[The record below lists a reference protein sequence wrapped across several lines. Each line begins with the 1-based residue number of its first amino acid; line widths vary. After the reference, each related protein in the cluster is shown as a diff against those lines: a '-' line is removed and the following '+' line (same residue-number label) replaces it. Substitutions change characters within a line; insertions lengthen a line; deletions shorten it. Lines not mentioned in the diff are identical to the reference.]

1 MTKDLENLI
10 NLIFMSSASSILL
23 SGNSISQPEK
33 IALHVAQSFLCKDI
47 KKNNLLCN
55 DCHSC
60 NLFSANSHPDIK
72 VIERSKD
79 KTQIQIKQ
87 IRNASDFIYST
98 PLIADK
104 KIVLILRADELN
116 FFAQDTLLKSLE
128 EPPCKDIKKNNLFC
142 NDCHSCNLFSA
153 NSHPDIKVIE
163 RSKDRTQI
171 QIKQIRDASDFIYS
185 TPLIADK
192 KIVLILRADELN
204 FFAQDTL
211 LKSLEEPPE
220 NLKFILT
227 TSLPYRLKPTVLS
240 RLTHYKL
247 NPEIHSLNS
256 ESNND
261 GFIDINK
268 NDYPEECWNKD
279 EKVMRLFDDLASLK
293 GRKIINYL
301 IKDKDKDNLL
311 IKLNWLSKIIEES
324 ILIHFTE
331 TLSDTPFTQLS
342 KEIKNTLDADTLIYL
357 YDEILPLINSLQ
369 SNENLNYDFQTAAIS
384 Y

>member
-10 NLIFMSSASSILL
+10 NLIFMSSASSLLL

-47 KKNNLLCN
+47 KKNN
-55 DCHSC
+55 S
-60 NLFSANSHPDIK
+60 
-72 VIERSKD
+72 
-79 KTQIQIKQ
+79 
-87 IRNASDFIYST
+87 
-98 PLIADK
+98 
-104 KIVLILRADELN
+104 
-116 FFAQDTLLKSLE
+116 
-128 EPPCKDIKKNNLFC
+128 FC
-142 NDCHSCNLFSA
+142 NDCHSCNLFFA

-247 NPEIHSLNS
+247 NLETHSLNS
-256 ESNND
+256 DLNND
-261 GFIDINK
+261 GSIDINK
-268 NDYPEECWNKD
+268 NDYPEECWNKE
-279 EKVMRLFDDLASLK
+279 EKIMRLFDDLFSLK
-293 GRKIINYL
+293 GREIINYL

-331 TLSDTPFTQLS
+331 TLSDTPFAQLS
-342 KEIKNTLDADTLIYL
+342 KEIKNTLDTDTLIYL
-357 YDEILPLINSLQ
+357 YDEILPVINSLQ

>member
-1 MTKDLENLI
+1 
-10 NLIFMSSASSILL
+10 
-23 SGNSISQPEK
+23 
-33 IALHVAQSFLCKDI
+33 
-47 KKNNLLCN
+47 
-55 DCHSC
+55 
-60 NLFSANSHPDIK
+60 
-72 VIERSKD
+72 
-79 KTQIQIKQ
+79 
-87 IRNASDFIYST
+87 
-98 PLIADK
+98 
-104 KIVLILRADELN
+104 LN

-128 EPPCKDIKKNNLFC
+128 EPPK
-142 NDCHSCNLFSA
+142 
-153 NSHPDIKVIE
+153 
-163 RSKDRTQI
+163 
-171 QIKQIRDASDFIYS
+171 
-185 TPLIADK
+185 
-192 KIVLILRADELN
+192 
-204 FFAQDTL
+204 
-211 LKSLEEPPE
+211 

-247 NPEIHSLNS
+247 NPEIHSLDS
-256 ESNND
+256 DLNND

-279 EKVMRLFDDLASLK
+279 EKVMKLFDDLVSLK
-293 GRKIINYL
+293 GREIINFL

-357 YDEILPLINSLQ
+357 YDEILPVINSLQ
-369 SNENLNYDFQTAAIS
+369 SNENLNFDFQTAAIS

>member
-10 NLIFMSSASSILL
+10 NLIFKSSASSVLL
-23 SGNSISQPEK
+23 SGNLISQPEK

-47 KKNNLLCN
+47 KKNN
-55 DCHSC
+55 
-60 NLFSANSHPDIK
+60 F
-72 VIERSKD
+72 
-79 KTQIQIKQ
+79 
-87 IRNASDFIYST
+87 
-98 PLIADK
+98 
-104 KIVLILRADELN
+104 
-116 FFAQDTLLKSLE
+116 
-128 EPPCKDIKKNNLFC
+128 FC

-247 NPEIHSLNS
+247 NPETHSLNS
-256 ESNND
+256 DLNNA

-268 NDYPEECWNKD
+268 NDYPEECWNK
-279 EKVMRLFDDLASLK
+279 EEEVMRLFEDLVSLK
-293 GRKIINYL
+293 GKEIINFL
-301 IKDKDKDNLL
+301 IKDKDNDNLL

-331 TLSDTPFTQLS
+331 TLSDTPFAQLS
-342 KEIKNTLDADTLIYL
+342 KEIKNTLDIDTLIYL
-357 YDEILPLINSLQ
+357 YDEILPVINSLQ
-369 SNENLNYDFQTAAIS
+369 SNENLNYDFQTGAIS

>member
-10 NLIFMSSASSILL
+10 NLIFMSSASSVLL
-23 SGNSISQPEK
+23 YGNLISQTEK
-33 IALHVAQSFLCKDI
+33 IALHIAQSFLCKEI
-47 KKNNLLCN
+47 NKNNLFCN

-128 EPPCKDIKKNNLFC
+128 EPP
-142 NDCHSCNLFSA
+142 
-153 NSHPDIKVIE
+153 
-163 RSKDRTQI
+163 
-171 QIKQIRDASDFIYS
+171 
-185 TPLIADK
+185 
-192 KIVLILRADELN
+192 
-204 FFAQDTL
+204 
-211 LKSLEEPPE
+211 E

-247 NPEIHSLNS
+247 NPEMHSLNS
-256 ESNND
+256 DLNND
-261 GFIDINK
+261 GSIDINK
-268 NDYPEECWNKD
+268 NDYPEECWNKE
-279 EKVMRLFDDLASLK
+279 EKVMRMFDDLVSLK

-331 TLSDTPFTQLS
+331 TLSDTPFAQIS
-342 KEIKNTLDADTLIYL
+342 KEVKNTLDADTLIYL

>member
-10 NLIFMSSASSILL
+10 NLIFMSSASSLLL
-23 SGNSISQPEK
+23 SGNFISQPEK

-47 KKNNLLCN
+47 KKNN
-55 DCHSC
+55 S
-60 NLFSANSHPDIK
+60 
-72 VIERSKD
+72 
-79 KTQIQIKQ
+79 
-87 IRNASDFIYST
+87 
-98 PLIADK
+98 
-104 KIVLILRADELN
+104 
-116 FFAQDTLLKSLE
+116 
-128 EPPCKDIKKNNLFC
+128 FC

-247 NPEIHSLNS
+247 NPETHSLKS
-256 ESNND
+256 DLNND
-261 GFIDINK
+261 GSIDINK
-268 NDYPEECWNKD
+268 NDYPEECWNKE
-279 EKVMRLFDDLASLK
+279 EKVMRLFDDLVSLK
-293 GRKIINYL
+293 GREIINYL

-331 TLSDTPFTQLS
+331 TLSDTPFAQLS
-342 KEIKNTLDADTLIYL
+342 KEVKNILDTDTLIYL
-357 YDEILPLINSLQ
+357 YDEILPVINSLQ

>member
-10 NLIFMSSASSILL
+10 NLIFMSSASSVLL

-33 IALHVAQSFLCKDI
+33 IALHVAQSFLCKEI
-47 KKNNLLCN
+47 N
-55 DCHSC
+55 
-60 NLFSANSHPDIK
+60 
-72 VIERSKD
+72 
-79 KTQIQIKQ
+79 
-87 IRNASDFIYST
+87 
-98 PLIADK
+98 
-104 KIVLILRADELN
+104 
-116 FFAQDTLLKSLE
+116 
-128 EPPCKDIKKNNLFC
+128 KNNLFC

-247 NPEIHSLNS
+247 NPETHSLNS
-256 ESNND
+256 DSNND
-261 GFIDINK
+261 GSIDINK
-268 NDYPEECWNKD
+268 NDYPEECWNKE
-279 EKVMRLFDDLASLK
+279 EKVMRLFDDLVSLK
-293 GRKIINYL
+293 GREIINYL

-331 TLSDTPFTQLS
+331 TLSDSPFAQIS
-342 KEIKNTLDADTLIYL
+342 KEVKNILDADTLIYL
-357 YDEILPLINSLQ
+357 YDEILPVINSLQ

>member
-10 NLIFMSSASSILL
+10 NLIFKSSASSVLL
-23 SGNSISQPEK
+23 SGNLISQPEK

-47 KKNNLLCN
+47 KKNN
-55 DCHSC
+55 
-60 NLFSANSHPDIK
+60 F
-72 VIERSKD
+72 
-79 KTQIQIKQ
+79 
-87 IRNASDFIYST
+87 
-98 PLIADK
+98 
-104 KIVLILRADELN
+104 
-116 FFAQDTLLKSLE
+116 
-128 EPPCKDIKKNNLFC
+128 FC

-185 TPLIADK
+185 TPLIAEK
-192 KIVLILRADELN
+192 KIILILRADQLN

-227 TSLPYRLKPTVLS
+227 TFLPYRLKPTVLS

-247 NPEIHSLNS
+247 NPETHSLNS
-256 ESNND
+256 DLSSD

-268 NDYPEECWNKD
+268 NDYPEECWNK
-279 EKVMRLFDDLASLK
+279 EEEVMRLFEDLVSLK
-293 GRKIINYL
+293 GKEIINFL
-301 IKDKDKDNLL
+301 IKDKDNDNLL

-331 TLSDTPFTQLS
+331 TLSDTPFAQLS
-342 KEIKNTLDADTLIYL
+342 KEIKNTLDIDTLIYL
-357 YDEILPLINSLQ
+357 YDEILPVINSLQ
-369 SNENLNYDFQTAAIS
+369 SNENLNYDFQTGAIS

>member
-1 MTKDLENLI
+1 MNKDLENLI
-10 NLIFMSSASSILL
+10 NLIFMSSASSVLL
-23 SGNSISQPEK
+23 SGNSLSQPEK
-33 IALHVAQSFLCKDI
+33 IALLVAQSFL
-47 KKNNLLCN
+47 
-55 DCHSC
+55 
-60 NLFSANSHPDIK
+60 
-72 VIERSKD
+72 
-79 KTQIQIKQ
+79 
-87 IRNASDFIYST
+87 
-98 PLIADK
+98 
-104 KIVLILRADELN
+104 
-116 FFAQDTLLKSLE
+116 
-128 EPPCKDIKKNNLFC
+128 CKDIKKNNLFC

-153 NSHPDIKVIE
+153 NSHPDIKLIE

-171 QIKQIRDASDFIYS
+171 QIKQIRGASDFIYS

-192 KIVLILRADELN
+192 KIVLILGADELN

-247 NPEIHSLNS
+247 NPEMHRLNPD
-256 ESNND
+256 SNND
-261 GFIDINK
+261 GFIDINE
-268 NDYPEECWNKD
+268 NDYPEECWNK
-279 EKVMRLFDDLASLK
+279 EEVMRLFDNLVSLK
-293 GRKIINYL
+293 GREIINYL

-331 TLSDTPFTQLS
+331 TLSDTPFAQLS
-342 KEIKNTLDADTLIYL
+342 KEIKNTLDTHTLICL
-357 YDEILPLINSLQ
+357 YDEILPVINSLQ
-369 SNENLNYDFQTAAIS
+369 TNENLNYDFQTAAIS

>member
-10 NLIFMSSASSILL
+10 NLIFRSKASSVLL
-23 SGNSISQPEK
+23 SGNLTSQPEQ
-33 IALHVAQSFLCKDI
+33 IALHIAQSFLCKDT
-47 KKNNLLCN
+47 KKSNLFCN
-55 DCHSC
+55 ECHSC
-60 NLFSANSHPDIK
+60 NLLSANSHPDIK
-72 VIERSKD
+72 VIER
-79 KTQIQIKQ
+79 
-87 IRNASDFIYST
+87 
-98 PLIADK
+98 L
-104 KIVLILRADELN
+104 
-116 FFAQDTLLKSLE
+116 
-128 EPPCKDIKKNNLFC
+128 
-142 NDCHSCNLFSA
+142 
-153 NSHPDIKVIE
+153 
-163 RSKDRTQI
+163 KDRTQI

-192 KIVLILRADELN
+192 KIVLIFRADELN

-247 NPEIHSLNS
+247 NPEMHSLNS
-256 ESNND
+256 DLNND
-261 GFIDINK
+261 GFIDINN
-268 NDYPEECWNKD
+268 NDFPEECWNKE
-279 EKVMRLFDDLASLK
+279 EKVMRMFEDLVSLK
-293 GRKIINYL
+293 GREIINFL

-331 TLSDTPFTQLS
+331 TLSDTPFTQIS
-342 KEIKNTLDADTLIYL
+342 KEIKNNFDTDTLLYL
-357 YDEILPLINSLQ
+357 YDEILPVINSLQ
-369 SNENLNYDFQTAAIS
+369 SNENLNFDFQTAAIS

>member
-10 NLIFMSSASSILL
+10 NLIFMSSASPVLL
-23 SGNSISQPEK
+23 SGNLISQPEK
-33 IALHVAQSFLCKDI
+33 IALHIAQSFL
-47 KKNNLLCN
+47 
-55 DCHSC
+55 
-60 NLFSANSHPDIK
+60 
-72 VIERSKD
+72 
-79 KTQIQIKQ
+79 
-87 IRNASDFIYST
+87 
-98 PLIADK
+98 
-104 KIVLILRADELN
+104 
-116 FFAQDTLLKSLE
+116 
-128 EPPCKDIKKNNLFC
+128 CKDIKKNNLFC

-311 IKLNWLSKIIEES
+311 LKLNWLSKIIEES

-331 TLSDTPFTQLS
+331 TLSDTPFAQLS

-357 YDEILPLINSLQ
+357 YDEILPVINSLQ
-369 SNENLNYDFQTAAIS
+369 SNENLNYDVQTAAIS

>member
-1 MTKDLENLI
+1 M
-10 NLIFMSSASSILL
+10 
-23 SGNSISQPEK
+23 G
-33 IALHVAQSFLCKDI
+33 SFLY
-47 KKNNLLCN
+47 LLIS
-55 DCHSC
+55 HFF
-60 NLFSANSHPDIK
+60 LNSS
-72 VIERSKD
+72 V
-79 KTQIQIKQ
+79 
-87 IRNASDFIYST
+87 SDENIC
-98 PLIADK
+98 
-104 KIVLILRADELN
+104 V
-116 FFAQDTLLKSLE
+116 
-128 EPPCKDIKKNNLFC
+128 
-142 NDCHSCNLFSA
+142 
-153 NSHPDIKVIE
+153 
-163 RSKDRTQI
+163 
-171 QIKQIRDASDFIYS
+171 SDFIYS

-247 NPEIHSLNS
+247 NPELHFLNS
-256 ESNND
+256 DSNHD

-268 NDYPEECWNKD
+268 IDYPEECWSKE
-279 EKVMRLFDDLASLK
+279 EKVMRMFDDLVSLK
-293 GRKIINYL
+293 GREIINYL

-331 TLSDTPFTQLS
+331 TLSDTPFAQLS
-342 KEIKNTLDADTLIYL
+342 KEIKNTLDIDTLINL
-357 YDEILPLINSLQ
+357 YDEILPVINSLQ
-369 SNENLNYDFQTAAIS
+369 TKENLNYDFQTSAIS